1 MNKIYKSLLIAACVF
16 GAVRAGDTTNK
27 TFLLPRPAGVN
38 LPMEMTT
45 FGELT
50 MLEKE
55 DRFGGNFQLVPFFQ
69 QSSNHS
75 KIAEYFLINHKSTI
89 RLATGTN
96 PTDPSNA
103 TDLDINYLLHDI
115 AWGTEGHKPA
125 ASFSLDPEQ
134 TIYGLRVDYHQN
146 MDKILRGL
154 YLTINLPIVH
164 VENKKGSAVSNT
176 TNSTAYT
183 NVKTTLAEY
192 LRGDYA
198 KAQDAGGTITNS
210 QLKLIYAKIGG
221 KQSDTG
227 VADIDIALGYKF
239 FNKEKYFGSVA
250 IGLTIPTGN
259 EADGVH
265 MFTPIVGNGKHFGLG
280 ADLNLGGR
288 IWGDIDHN
296 FKAIARMKYR
306 YLFEN
311 SERRTFGIKGYNWG
325 PYLLLVQ
332 AGVTHGTA
340 TSLIPAA
347 NVTTLN
353 ADVTPGSQFDGILGI
368 TYNNGGFNL
377 DLGYNAYI
385 RENEHVHIKDAFEA
399 GKYAVANRSYD
410 TSSTAADDHHVTPGT
425 ITIGLNNI
433 TDGGAAAGTKA
444 ILSKDTLNSDAASTP
459 SQFTNSLYAGL
470 GYNFKEWDSPL
481 MLGLGGKYEWASKNS
496 ALTQWDIYGKIGI
509 GF

>member
-16 GAVRAGDTTNK
+16 GAVRAGDTTNR

-38 LPMEMTT
+38 LPMEITT

-69 QSSNHS
+69 QSSDHS

-89 RLATGTN
+89 ALTTGTAG
-96 PTDPSNA
+96 TDPSNA
-103 TDLDINYLLHDI
+103 TDLDINYLLHDKDWATI
-115 AWGTEGHKPA
+115 TPKPA
-125 ASFSLDPEQ
+125 ANFSLDPEQ
-134 TIYGLRVDYHQN
+134 KIYGVRIDYHQN

-164 VENKKGSAVSNT
+164 VENKTSPSVSNA
-176 TNSTAYT
+176 TNSTTYAD
-183 NVKTTLAEY
+183 VKTTLAEY

-198 KAQDAGGTITNS
+198 HAQDAGGAITNS
-210 QLKLIYAKIGG
+210 QLKLIYAKIGD

-227 VADIDIALGYKF
+227 VADIDLALGYKF
-239 FNKEKYFGSVA
+239 FNKEKYFGSIA

-280 ADLNLGGR
+280 ADLNIGGR

-311 SERRTFGIKGYNWG
+311 SERRTLGIKGYNWG
-325 PYLLLVQ
+325 QYLLLVQ
-332 AGVTHGTA
+332 AGVAAATA

-353 ADVTPGSQFDGILGI
+353 VDVTPGSQFDGILGI

-385 RENEHVHIKDAFEA
+385 RENEHVHLKDAFEA
-399 GKYAVANRSYD
+399 GSYAVANRSYN
-410 TSSTAADDHHVTPGT
+410 TAANAANHETPGT
-425 ITIGLNNI
+425 FVAVLANI
-433 TDGGAAAGTKA
+433 TDNTSTA
-444 ILSKDTLNSDAASTP
+444 ILSKDTLDVDAAATP

-470 GYNFKEWDSPL
+470 GYNFKDWDSPL

-496 ALTQWDIYGKIGI
+496 ALTQWNIYGKIGV

>member
-1 MNKIYKSLLIAACVF
+1 MNKIYKSLLIAVCIL
-16 GAVRAGDTTNK
+16 GTVRAGDTTNR

-38 LPMEMTT
+38 LPMEITT

-69 QSSNHS
+69 QSSDHS
-75 KIAEYFLINHKSTI
+75 KIAEYFLINRKSTI
-89 RLATGTN
+89 RLTTGTA

-103 TDLDINYLLHDI
+103 TDIDINYLLHDN
-115 AWGTEGHKPA
+115 AWGTPGHQPA

-134 TIYGLRVDYHQN
+134 TIYGVRIDYHQN

-164 VENKKGSAVSNT
+164 IENKKGPSVSNT
-176 TNSTAYT
+176 TNSPTVYP
-183 NVKTTLAEY
+183 NVKSTLAEY

-198 KAQDAGGTITNS
+198 YAQDAGGSITNS
-210 QLKLIYAKIGG
+210 QIKLIYAKIGD

-227 VADIDIALGYKF
+227 VADIDLALGYKF
-239 FNKEKYFGSVA
+239 FNKEKYFGSIA

-259 EADGVH
+259 EADGVQ

-296 FKAIARMKYR
+296 FKAICRMKYR

-311 SERRTFGIKGYNWG
+311 SERRTLGIKGYNWG

-332 AGVTHGTA
+332 AGVAANVA

-353 ADVTPGSQFDGILGI
+353 VDVTPGSQFDGILGI

-385 RENEHVHIKDAFEA
+385 RENEHVHLKDAFEA
-399 GKYAVANRSYD
+399 GAYAVANRSYN
-410 TSSTAADDHHVTPGT
+410 TSINNHLATPST
-425 ITIGLNNI
+425 ITIGINDV
-433 TDGGAAAGTKA
+433 TDGGLAAGTTA
-444 ILSKDTLNSDAASTP
+444 ILSKDTLDVDAASTP

-470 GYNFKEWDSPL
+470 GYNFKDWDSPL

-496 ALTQWDIYGKIGI
+496 VLTQWNIYGKIGV